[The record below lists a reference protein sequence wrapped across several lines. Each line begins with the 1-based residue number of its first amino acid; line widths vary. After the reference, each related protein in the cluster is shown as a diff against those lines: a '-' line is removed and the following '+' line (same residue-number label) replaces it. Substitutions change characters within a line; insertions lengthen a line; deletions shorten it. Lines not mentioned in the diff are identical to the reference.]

1 MSKPLLSRIA
11 SGEFDVVKTP
21 GKHFNLSYSKNISTD
36 GVEIF
41 VLSDELSLA
50 AQTLL
55 NSPENVV
62 PNDLSTLRLPY
73 NKIAIE
79 LKQTEEVK
87 ALRRKQSSTK
97 EDDPSLY
104 PISVTGMLITA
115 YPEHGNT
122 ITIQSYWEYE
132 GMNSVEVS
140 MICLILNA
148 HEAIKRNTRTAIIKY
163 PFTTLEVAVLPSPY
177 IVSRM
182 LDKDLPSINLDFF
195 KDPDI
200 LSQLIKES
208 SDELTTNLFAA
219 LMLINCKSGVSA
231 TRISGKTLSPAF
243 SKKLRKKLSSPS
255 YTVLSISESESVTPT
270 GVVSRRSDISAHYVR
285 GHFKCRRGGTYWWN
299 PYIRGKGEVRKREAY
314 RVVA

>member
-21 GKHFNLSYSKNISTD
+21 GKHFNLGYSKNISTD

-87 ALRRKQSSTK
+87 ALRRKQSSIK

-104 PISVTGMLITA
+104 PVSVTGMLITA
-115 YPEHGNT
+115 HPELGNT
-122 ITIQSYWEYE
+122 IIIQPYWEYE

-140 MICLILNA
+140 MICMILNVP
-148 HEAIKRNTRTAIIKY
+148 ENIKRNLRMAVIKY
-163 PFTTLEVAVLPSPY
+163 PFTTLEVGILPAPY
-177 IVSRM
+177 IAARM
-182 LDKDLPSINLDFF
+182 IDKDLPSINLDFL

-200 LSQLIKES
+200 FSQLIKES
-208 SDELTTNLFAA
+208 SDELSTNLFAA

-299 PYIRGKGEVRKREAY
+299 PYIRGKGGVRKREAY